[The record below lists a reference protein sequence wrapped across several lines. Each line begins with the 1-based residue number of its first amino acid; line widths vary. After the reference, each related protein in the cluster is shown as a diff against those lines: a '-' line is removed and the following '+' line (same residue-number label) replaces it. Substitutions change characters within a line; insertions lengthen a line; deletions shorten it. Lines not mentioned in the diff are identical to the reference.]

1 MTRVQPG
8 KYEHEG
14 SPQVRLAAE
23 LALEFCERSVPDVN
37 LSRWLRCQHV
47 DAAHALKITGPI
59 MERLP
64 PRRVHFSG
72 G

>member
-23 LALEFCERSVPDVN
+23 LALEFCERSVPSVART
-37 LSRWLRCQHV
+37 LLQLGISVAKLCEHWAR
-47 DAAHALKITGPI
+47 ALDHSLFLDNPKGAP
-59 MERLP
+59 
-64 PRRVHFSG
+64 
-72 G
+72 